1 MQVLTR
7 MQAWLGL
14 GTLTLT
20 KTLTPTSCQV
30 LTRMQAQLIRLN
42 EKVATLPPA
51 AEGARPLVVMYGH
64 SMCGAALAI
73 LTGNGKQVDGE
84 SYLYRLPK
92 A

>member
-42 EKVATLPPA
+42 EKVAPLALTLP
-51 AEGARPLVVMYGH
+51 
-64 SMCGAALAI
+64 
-73 LTGNGKQVDGE
+73 
-84 SYLYRLPK
+84 
-92 A
+92 